1 MTELPPMYGYR
12 VCKKYADNFFD
23 GHYEL
28 MFGHNAI
35 EVYIDALN
43 EGIVLARIDMR
54 DHD

>member
-1 MTELPPMYGYR
+1 
-12 VCKKYADNFFD
+12 
-23 GHYEL
+23 

-43 EGIVLARIDMR
+43 EGIVLARIDLR

>member
-1 MTELPPMYGYR
+1 MTELPPWYGYL
-12 VCKKYADNFFD
+12 VKKSLFD
-23 GHYEL
+23 FYDRPYEL

-43 EGIVLARIDMR
+43 EGIVLAYVQMR

>member
-1 MTELPPMYGYR
+1 MTELPPMYGYL
-12 VCKKYADNFFD
+12 VCKEDNDNFFD
-23 GHYEL
+23 SQFDL

-43 EGIVLARIDMR
+43 EGIVLVRIDMR